1 MSWYIVKKILLF
13 LIIPGVARSK
23 PQRQNCFLG
32 QCNQNNIGGGRG
44 FGGGGLGLFGNR
56 GNFQRF
62 PSFNPS
68 LSIQNC
74 VGSQC
79 NQNNVGGAAATG
91 GSFFGG
97 AGGGRGSGFPS
108 FNPSLNIQNCRGS
121 QCGQNNFRK
130 RREATE
136 DQSSQRRLRPSPD
149 DFSEGFPTR
158 KKRDDESS
166 QTDPALSPAVSGG
179 ESPSPGAPVKHYVCA
194 GGLVSSTCLNSHCRI
209 ICSDGVKYDADCGRL
224 GTSLSSSPGSPG
236 KTVVTVT
243 CGGVPLS
250 FPACFPF
257 CSGSGGG
264 GGGGGGNQP
273 PLANQFSYSTGC
285 STSSLASCISA
296 CPHTARY
303 QACVSDCLGLCSP
316 PQQKYNTNI
325 GPLSPFPPCFPFCGP
340 FLR

>member
-97 AGGGRGSGFPS
+97 PGGGRGSGFPS

-130 RREATE
+130 KREATE
-136 DQSSQRRLRPSPD
+136 DQSSQKRLRHSPD

-209 ICSDGVKYDADCGRL
+209 ICSDGVKVSNINIRNILIFIIFD
-224 GTSLSSSPGSPG
+224 LSTTL
-236 KTVVTVT
+236 TVAGWVRV
-243 CGGVPLS
+243 
-250 FPACFPF
+250 
-257 CSGSGGG
+257 
-264 GGGGGGNQP
+264 
-273 PLANQFSYSTGC
+273 
-285 STSSLASCISA
+285 
-296 CPHTARY
+296 
-303 QACVSDCLGLCSP
+303 SP
-316 PQQKYNTNI
+316 P
-325 GPLSPFPPCFPFCGP
+325 PPG
-340 FLR
+340 LLVRLW